1 MNPLLDQIA
10 AWLETGGCGETR
22 FGRER
27 ALDVAAAVGSVWNR
41 DRRVLLCQGPE
52 ESGARA
58 VAATAARTW
67 SRPRPP
73 YYMDA
78 TGSSFALLASRAC
91 YTEDRLRELEA
102 TYHVDGLGLE
112 KPDDDVRAFLDRWL
126 ARAGERHARQVMF
139 VWTPLGCAALTE
151 RYGPHVVDRLVAAS
165 SVVDL
170 RR

>member
-1 MNPLLDQIA
+1 MTPLLDQIA

-58 VAATAARTW
+58 IAATAART
-67 SRPRPP
+67 RTRTRPP
-73 YYMDA
+73 FRLDAA
-78 TGSSFALLASRAC
+78 TGSLSLVAGRVAAGNVYR
-91 YTEDRLRELEA
+91 EDA
-102 TYHVDGLGLE
+102 DSYHVDGLGEEELGT
-112 KPDDDVRAFLDRWL
+112 DVRTFLDRWL
-126 ARAGERHARQVMF
+126 ARAGERFARQVLF
-139 VWTPLGCAALTE
+139 VWTPLGRAGLAE
-151 RYGPHVVDRLVAAS
+151 RYSPHVVDRLVAAA

-170 RR
+170 GR

>member
-58 VAATAARTW
+58 IAATAARTW

-73 YYMDA
+73 FALDAA
-78 TGSSFALLASRAC
+78 TGSLPLVAGRVASGDL
-91 YTEDRLRELEA
+91 YRELDDS
-102 TYHVDGLGLE
+102 YHVDGLGLE
-112 KPDDDVRAFLDRWL
+112 EPDDDVRTFLDRWIS
-126 ARAGERHARQVMF
+126 RGGGRFARQVLF
-139 VWTPLGCAALTE
+139 IWTPLDRAALTA
-151 RYGPHVVDRLVAAS
+151 RYGPHVVDRLVAVS

-170 RR
+170 GR